1 MDRKNCLTGLEKFIS
16 MCSIFRARNF
26 ICASDRARKKKK
38 KNRPV
43 KPKSK
48 FYQETSK
55 NIEFCSLLPK

>member
-1 MDRKNCLTGLEKFIS
+1 MDGKNCLTGLEKFIS

-38 KNRPV
+38 QSRPV